1 MNEPRTSSFH
11 RVWISLRVI
20 AALIG
25 LTVGTAAAQSGV
37 NSDDAKLPLY
47 YRDPSG
53 QPLWAAGPRTDARGR
68 AYLPVFEDSAVAVT
82 TPRSTPGKVV
92 YYRHPMGLPDT
103 SPVPKK
109 DSMGMDY
116 IPVTDD
122 EARAPAGS
130 VSLSPERVQMLGV
143 RTEAAVSRR
152 LSRVARATGTIAIDE
167 RRLAVVAPRFEGWIE
182 TIPVNTTGQSVR
194 RGQILFEAYS
204 PEVALTEAEFAL
216 VRRSMPEL
224 AGGAIAKLRRL
235 GITELELARLLRT
248 GVASRTQA
256 VVAPIDGIVLEKT
269 AVQGMRFAAGEALY
283 RIVDMSVVWLVAD
296 IFEQDIG
303 AIMPGSTTRISIA
316 AYPGLT
322 FVGKI
327 SFIYPTMNATTRT
340 TKVRVELANPDGQ
353 LRLDMY
359 ATVEI
364 DTPVGTGEAVV
375 VSESAVLD
383 GGSRQ
388 VVLVETA
395 PGRYLPRDVALGA
408 RANGSVEIRR
418 GLQAGERVV
427 VGANFLIDAESN
439 FRAALQ
445 AFTAPPPA
453 LGAPPAPGEKR
464 P

>member
-1 MNEPRTSSFH
+1 MSARH
-11 RVWISLRVI
+11 VVISLPI
-20 AALIG
+20 IGALIG
-25 LTVGTAAAQSGV
+25 LMVGIAVAQSAAGG
-37 NSDDAKLPLY
+37 NEAKNPLY

-53 QPLWAAGPRTDARGR
+53 QPLWAAGPRKDLQGR
-68 AYLPVFEDSAVAVT
+68 AYLPVFEDSTTEVAA
-82 TPRSTPGKVV
+82 PRRTPGKIV

-116 IPVTDD
+116 IPVTDE
-122 EARAPAGS
+122 EASAPAGS
-130 VSLSPERVQMLGV
+130 VSISPQRVQMLGV
-143 RTEAAVSRR
+143 RTEAAISRR
-152 LSRVARATGTIAIDE
+152 LSRVARATGTIGIDE
-167 RRLAVVAPRFEGWIE
+167 RRQAVVAPRFEGWIE
-182 TIPVNTTGQSVR
+182 SIPVNTMGQSVR

-216 VRRSMPEL
+216 ARRSMPEL
-224 AGGAIAKLRRL
+224 AGGAIAKLRNL

-248 GVASRTQA
+248 GVTSRTQA

-283 RIVDMSVVWLVAD
+283 RIADLSVVWLVAD

-303 AIMPGSTTRISIA
+303 AITPGSSARISIA
-316 AYPGLT
+316 AYPGVT
-322 FVGKI
+322 FAGNV
-327 SFIYPTMNATTRT
+327 SFIYPTVNATTRT

-359 ATVEI
+359 ASVEI
-364 DTPVGTGEAVV
+364 DAPVGTEEAVV

-395 PGRYLPRDVALGA
+395 PGRYLPREVTIGA

-418 GLQAGERVV
+418 GLEAGEKVV

-439 FRAALQ
+439 LRAALQ

-453 LGAPPAPGEKR
+453 SGPALAPGLNR